1 MMADSL
7 QERDAGAYH
16 VLLNPLLTA
25 SGAAPAAASMPDV
38 STRCT
43 ATACRQG
50 WLCGLVALQSAL
62 LVFTTSLL
70 VLRGGLLSTVHA
82 PDVRFD
88 QPIFLSECLHP
99 MGGGAV
105 SWQQLTDGFP
115 MARSALTT
123 GCSQRN
129 MQPFYAWQSVS
140 WRWVAPTPFETLVPE
155 AIRKPFATLCDPSQS
170 SSVTNVQVQAGGGF
184 KPLNDSVVSDEC
196 ASEMQV
202 YFSRQVNHFNY
213 QRTGYAVE
221 CGPTAGPKPGRALI
235 PGIMIRTP
243 YCADPGPSGVT
254 ALTLNTLG
262 TCRASPV

>member
-1 MMADSL
+1 MMADRL
-7 QERDAGAYH
+7 QDSDAGGYH

-25 SGAAPAAASMPDV
+25 SAGPAGAAPAAASMPDV
-38 STRCT
+38 STRCP

-70 VLRGGLLSTVHA
+70 VLRGCLLSTVHA

-115 MARSALTT
+115 MARLAMKT
-123 GCSQRN
+123 GCSQRS

-140 WRWVAPTPFETLVPE
+140 WRWAEPTPFETLVPE
-155 AIRKPFATLCDPSQS
+155 AVRNTVTL
-170 SSVTNVQVQAGGGF
+170 A
-184 KPLNDSVVSDEC
+184 
-196 ASEMQV
+196 
-202 YFSRQVNHFNY
+202 NHH
-213 QRTGYAVE
+213 
-221 CGPTAGPKPGRALI
+221 L
-235 PGIMIRTP
+235 
-243 YCADPGPSGVT
+243 
-254 ALTLNTLG
+254 
-262 TCRASPV
+262 